1 MWIDKCR
8 FLRNFENQERD
19 GFGNTVGNNNR
30 NVSRCR
36 TSIVPG
42 TRTGMIG
49 ASSPFTPTANP
60 HVNLTKKVPIFGV
73 FGTGLQAFRESRSFM
88 FTQQYNIVNKQYINL

>member
-1 MWIDKCR
+1 MNAMDSGTTPKAASM
-8 FLRNFENQERD
+8 NNVASAGMGEV
-19 GFGNTVGNNNR
+19 GTVGNINR

-42 TRTGMIG
+42 TRTGIIG
-49 ASSPFTPTANP
+49 ASSPFSPTAHP

-73 FGTGLQAFRESRSFM
+73 FGSGLQAFREHRSFM
-88 FTQQYNIVNKQYINL
+88 FTQQ